1 MKDKYLQIFNYLL
14 EFSKIRARSIKNI
27 ETAKTNYTEILWMK
41 DIPNNNDIDYI
52 LNENFNNKD
61 YFLKITKPVEPTK
74 PIFPEPPSEL
84 IYWIIPSTLLNRND
98 LPELF
103 KEIGINEEKKQLNDN
118 PDILATFEKYCDD
131 YWINDSENYWAK
143 RDIYDVEFNKYEE
156 TNNIYKRLFSVYNKA
171 NQFGEEYELLMGVGL
186 IFFRENKE
194 TPLICRHIVT
204 TKTDIEFD
212 FNNNNS
218 SLIVSQNLLNTLQIE
233 TDSIIDLFDQFD
245 SNDIIEAEKMANELI
260 KEKELVNPF
269 DNEIHDVLQL
279 LAERIKPG
287 DGNYRDF
294 IEKPTQIPNKET
306 IFFAP
311 ALILRKRN
319 TRSFTALYEQIIKN
333 IENEDSDLE
342 IPTLNDL
349 VGFHESNEDNASMS
363 ETENNY
369 SEDQTIYFPKEWNDE
384 QIEIVSKSKINNK
397 ILVQGPPGTGKSH
410 TIANLIC
417 HLLANGKKVL
427 ITAYTPRALE
437 VLKEKIPIEFQ
448 DLVVNLLSG
457 DSSSIKDLQ
466 SSVNSINDE
475 LSRAN
480 LNEYQN
486 EIIKL
491 EKRLKTVREEIAINT
506 NELVKIKEK
515 STRNQQINSIYSGT
529 LTEIAEKLEID
540 SKIFD
545 WYKDSFCDIN
555 NKLIVSDL
563 QCFIEQFENYKK
575 VDVSEFEFTI
585 PKLENIPSYEQ
596 IKDFWHIRNELLKY
610 NTNKEHLKIKCSNF
624 EELKKLL
631 IELNKLYKQTDL
643 LQIDFTDEMIEN
655 YLKSNAYNWKQ
666 KNNSSSQLL
675 KRIKEIDL
683 KQIDRDIEISYNSVN
698 SIKQLKN
705 DAQILLNYLNEG
717 NTLSGFSFSLK
728 RNFLSK
734 KIKERLYFIENIRV
748 NGSTCDTTTKIETV
762 IKDIELQQDFEEL
775 AIIWNSKLQ
784 EKKSYLKKFLFFKN
798 IDAEVNKLINI
809 IEESE
814 KLKLQIAQFSGIRVN
829 SFDRENVLILIN
841 ETEYNHL
848 LKREKSCKETIK
860 KVETYL
866 NQENTHIIRETIL
879 NDFKLFDYHNYN
891 HTINNVKSL
900 IQKKDNYLKF
910 KELQDRVNTDLH
922 NLLDSILSNDF
933 VLSDLS
939 KFEKVVYFKHA
950 QNEINRLLNSD
961 YETSLFDDLFRFEQ
975 KEKKLIA
982 NIASKK
988 AWCFVIEDLQYNR
1001 SLRQHLNAW
1010 VMAVKKIGKTGRGKR
1025 AMKFRKIAQ
1034 LEMEHCKDSVPCWIM
1049 PLYKVA
1055 ETINPEQEMYDYIII
1070 DEASQLGPDAIFLLY
1085 ITKNIIIVGD
1095 DKQTSPEYVG
1105 VRANTMTP
1113 YINKYLQGIPFSAYY
1128 GTEFSFFDHSK
1139 FFCDGI
1145 TVLREHFRCMPEI
1158 IEFSNKHFYAPDG
1171 MGLYPLKQY
1180 SEKRLKPL
1188 ESIFCSNGF
1197 TEGIGARIINKPEA
1211 ETLANT
1217 IANLTRD
1224 ERYDNKTFGIIT
1236 LQGNQQSNIIDNL
1249 LLKLIGEQEY
1259 HKRKIVCGNSA
1270 SFQGDERDIIFLS
1283 LITAHNH
1290 NRSSLT
1296 KPEDERRFNV
1306 ALSRAIEQVWLFH
1319 SVQLEDLN
1327 PNDLRYKL
1335 LNHMTNY
1342 HTQHN
1347 LDNQIIPVPV
1357 HKTKDSQPSPFDS
1370 WFEVEVR
1377 NDIVANGY
1385 SVIPQYEV
1393 AKGKYRIDMVALFDD
1408 GTKIAIECDG
1418 DKWHGVEQY
1427 QKDLTRQKVL
1437 ERCGWQFFR
1446 IRGSEYYSN
1455 RKKSLEPLWEIF
1467 ESLQIIN
1474 KQNEKAKQEI
1484 EKTILIQS
1492 TSNEQETDSE
1502 IKAIPIQAKLSN
1514 DSVSQHKITE
1524 INLSRLLLQNEL
1536 LIFTNKHNVY
1546 KLINKQY
1553 SLMKQIVEKLELE
1566 EKEMIIYVTGTND
1579 YSGYMLFGFENGK
1592 VSKILMKSYE
1602 TKTHRKHLKNA
1613 YNNDSKLIFC
1623 DHIRYDKELIAIS
1636 SINKIL
1642 VFNTDQ
1648 INPKMSK
1655 NSQGV
1660 QVMRPKNNSL
1670 LIKIKNIN
1678 QVDFRDIDYYKKKI
1692 PATGNFILDEDD
1704 I

>member
-41 DIPNNNDIDYI
+41 DIPNNGDIDYI

-74 PIFPEPPSEL
+74 PIFPEPPPAL
-84 IYWIIPSTLLNRND
+84 VDWIIPSTLYNRND
-98 LPELF
+98 LPELSE
-103 KEIGINEEKKQLNDN
+103 EIEVGNEKKQLEDN
-118 PDILATFEKYCDD
+118 PDILLSFEKYCED
-131 YWINDSENYWAK
+131 YWFNDSENYWKK
-143 RDIYDVEFNKYEE
+143 RDIYDIEFNKYEE

-171 NQFGEEYELLMGVGL
+171 KQFGEEYELIMSVGL
-186 IFFRENKE
+186 MFFKENEE
-194 TPLICRHIVT
+194 TPLICRHIIT

-212 FNNNNS
+212 FNKKNS
-218 SLIVSQNLLNTLQIE
+218 SLIISQNLLNTLQIE

-260 KEKELVNPF
+260 KEKELVDPF

-287 DGNYRDF
+287 DGNYSAI
-294 IEKPTQIPNKET
+294 IEKPSQIPNKET

-333 IENEDSDLE
+333 IENDDSDLE

-349 VGFHESNEDNASMS
+349 VGFQDDNKDSSSIS
-363 ETENNY
+363 ETENNQT
-369 SEDQTIYFPKEWNDE
+369 EDQTIYFPKEWNDE

-480 LNEYQN
+480 LDEYQK

-491 EKRLKTVREEIAINT
+491 EKRLKKVREKIAINT
-506 NELVKIKEK
+506 NELIKIKEK
-515 STRNQQINSIYSGT
+515 STRNQHINSIYSGT

-540 SKIFD
+540 SNDFN

-555 NKLIVSDL
+555 NKFIVSDL
-563 QCFIEQFENYKK
+563 QLFIEQYEIYQKI
-575 VDVSEFEFTI
+575 DVSEFDFSI
-585 PKLENIPSYEQ
+585 PKLENLPSYEQ
-596 IKDFWHIRNELLKY
+596 IKDFWHIRNEILKY
-610 NTNKEHLKIKCSNF
+610 DTNKEYQIIKCSDF
-624 EELKKLL
+624 EELKDLL

-643 LQIDFTDEMIEN
+643 LQIDFSDKIIGTYFN
-655 YLKSNAYNWKQ
+655 GNAYHWKQ
-666 KNNSSSQLL
+666 RIATSSQLL
-675 KRIKEIDL
+675 KRIEEIDL
-683 KQIDRDIEISYNSVN
+683 KQIDRDIEILYNSDN

-705 DAQILLNYLNEG
+705 DAQILLNYLSEG
-717 NTLSGFSFSLK
+717 NTLSGFSFTLK
-728 RNFLSK
+728 KNFLSNE
-734 KIKERLYFIENIRV
+734 IKERLYFIENIRV
-748 NGSTCDTTTKIETV
+748 NGSPCNTTVKIEAV

-775 AIIWNSKLQ
+775 ANIWNSKSQ

-798 IDAEVNKLINI
+798 IDSEVNKLINI

-814 KLKLQIAQFSGIRVN
+814 KLKLQIEKFSSIKVN
-829 SFDRENVLILIN
+829 PFDRENVFILIN

-848 LKREKSCKETIK
+848 LEREKSCKETIK
-860 KVETYL
+860 KSTTYL
-866 NQENTHIIRETIL
+866 NQENIHIIKDTIL

-891 HTINNVKSL
+891 HTINKLKSL
-900 IQKKDNYLKF
+900 LQKKDNYLKF
-910 KELQDRVNTDLH
+910 KKLQAQINKDLP
-922 NLLDSILSNDF
+922 NLLDSILSNEF
-933 VLSDLS
+933 IISDLP
-939 KFEKVVYFKHA
+939 KFEKVVFFKHA

-961 YETSLFDDLFRFEQ
+961 YEKSLFKDLNGFEQ

-982 NIASKK
+982 IIASKK

-1034 LEMEHCKDSVPCWIM
+1034 QEMEHCKDSVPCWIM

-1180 SEKRLKPL
+1180 SEKRLEPL
-1188 ESIFCSNGF
+1188 ESVFCSNGF

-1224 ERYDNKTFGIIT
+1224 KRYDNKTFGIIT

-1335 LNHMTNY
+1335 LNHITNY

-1357 HKTKDSQPSPFDS
+1357 HKTKGSQPSPFDS

-1377 NDIVANGY
+1377 NDIIANGY

-1393 AKGKYRIDMVALFDD
+1393 AKGKYRIDMVALFHD

-1418 DKWHGVEQY
+1418 DKWHGVDQY

-1467 ESLQIIN
+1467 ESLQLMN
-1474 KQNEKAKQEI
+1474 KKNEKAKQAI
-1484 EKTILIQS
+1484 EQTIIIQPN
-1492 TSNEQETDSE
+1492 SNEQETNSE
-1502 IKAIPIQAKLSN
+1502 IKTIPIQTKLTN
-1514 DSVSQHKITE
+1514 DPVSEHKIKE
-1524 INLSRLLLQNEL
+1524 INLSKLLLQNEL
-1536 LIFTNKHNVY
+1536 LIFTNMHNVY
-1546 KLINKQY
+1546 KLGNKHY
-1553 SLMKQIVEKLELE
+1553 SQIQQIVDKLKLDEN
-1566 EKEMIIYVTGTND
+1566 EMIIYVTGTND

-1592 VSKILMKSYE
+1592 VSKIAMKSYE
-1602 TKTHRKHLKNA
+1602 TKTHRKRLKNA

-1623 DHIRYDKELIAIS
+1623 DHIRYDKELVAVS
-1636 SINKIL
+1636 SINKVLI
-1642 VFNTDQ
+1642 FNTVQ
-1648 INPKMSK
+1648 INPKTSK

-1670 LIKIKNIN
+1670 LIKIKNIE
-1678 QVDFRDIDYYKKKI
+1678 QVDFRNIDYYKKKI
-1692 PATGNFILDEDD
+1692 PATGNFLLDEDD